1 MLRILKLLWALP
13 ITLFGLLVV
22 VLALPSRPQVAWLRI
37 GDTYALCAW
46 GGWLAVWLRRH
57 PLGCMF
63 AATLG
68 HVVVARNARLLCES
82 GAHEYEHVRQTERWG
97 VLLPFAYCLNGL
109 WQLLRGRRFYWDNAF
124 EVAAYRFGP
133 ERFVRGRV
141 VRD

>member
-13 ITLFGLLVV
+13 ITLFGLLVLL
-22 VLALPSRPQVAWLRI
+22 LALPSRPRVAWLRI

-57 PLGCMF
+57 PLGSMF

-82 GAHEYEHVRQTERWG
+82 GA
-97 VLLPFAYCLNGL
+97 
-109 WQLLRGRRFYWDNAF
+109 D
-124 EVAAYRFGP
+124 
-133 ERFVRGRV
+133 
-141 VRD
+141 

>member
-13 ITLFGLLVV
+13 ITLFGLLIV
-22 VLALPSRPQVAWLRI
+22 VLALPSRPRVAWLRI

-46 GGWLAVWLRRH
+46 GGWLAVWLRRP
-57 PLGCMF
+57 PLGRMF

-68 HVVVARNARLLCES
+68 HVVVARNVRLLCES

-141 VRD
+141 ARD